1 LEAFQGKQNS
11 TASSQDIN
19 SKKGNTTM
27 LTATPDE
34 ILQKGLEM
42 VGWIQS
48 SAKAKPSTK
57 QWLKRNKIK

>member
-1 LEAFQGKQNS
+1 
-11 TASSQDIN
+11 
-19 SKKGNTTM
+19 M
-27 LTATPDE
+27 LIATPDE

-42 VGWIQS
+42 MAGWIQS